1 MEMSAY
7 QDLQVP
13 AKLKRLKW
21 LAASSACLGMG
32 ALFLTLYAM
41 SMASGAYA
49 LLCIMGMHAGIYVAS
64 QWVRQEC
71 KAVETHIQLYSLD
84 QSGPV
89 TTERTGLVYQL
100 PMLSLSLAFLSFLM
114 LI

>member
-13 AKLKRLKW
+13 SKLKRLKW
-21 LAASSACLGMG
+21 LAAGSACLGMV

-41 SMASGAYA
+41 SMASGYYA
-49 LLCIMGMHAGIYVAS
+49 LLCIMAMHAGIYVAAL
-64 QWVRQEC
+64 WVRQEC
-71 KAVETHIQLYSLD
+71 KAVETHVQLYSLD
-84 QSGPV
+84 SRG
-89 TTERTGLVYQL
+89 TAATERTGLVYQL
-100 PMLSLSLAFLSFLM
+100 PLLCLSLAFLSFLM